1 MRKLICLVA
10 AALLLAGCIPSL
22 HPLFRPGDLVFA
34 EELLGTWVRREG
46 RARWAF
52 TAYAP
57 KSYRL
62 VQTDDKGRE
71 GRFDVRLLRLDGK
84 LFLDLY
90 PEDAPGEQN
99 EYYRAHLVKAHTFL
113 YVEALEPRL
122 RLRGMNPG
130 WLEKHLQQTPGAVAH
145 ERRGS
150 QIVLTAPTG
159 ELQAFVL
166 EHVDTPE
173 AFGKAMELERAGP
186 R

>member
-1 MRKLICLVA
+1 MRKLISIVA
-10 AALLLAGCIPSL
+10 SALLLAGCIPSL
-22 HPLFRPGDLVFA
+22 HPLYGPGDLAFA
-34 EELLGTWVRREG
+34 EELLGIWERREDK
-46 RARWAF
+46 ARWAF

-71 GRFDVRLLRLDGK
+71 GRFDVRLLRLGEK

-90 PEDAPGEQN
+90 PEDAPGELN

-113 YVEALEPRL
+113 HVEALGPRL
-122 RLRGMNPG
+122 RLRGMNHG
-130 WLEKHLQQTPGAVAH
+130 WLEKLLEKSPGAIAH
-145 ERRGS
+145 ERRGNR
-150 QIVLTAPTG
+150 IVLTAPTG

-166 EHVDTPE
+166 QQLETPE
-173 AFGKAMELERAGP
+173 AFGKAMALERVGP